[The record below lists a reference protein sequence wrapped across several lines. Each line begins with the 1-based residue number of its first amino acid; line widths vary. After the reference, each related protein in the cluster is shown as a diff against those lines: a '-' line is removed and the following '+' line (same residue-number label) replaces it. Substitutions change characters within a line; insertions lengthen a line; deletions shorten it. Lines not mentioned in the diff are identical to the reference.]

1 MAEAPRAPAP
11 VQQPEPPRKRST
23 VREPAPT
30 AITVDAAQPTPA
42 QPASPP
48 PQPVITEVGDSENTD
63 KPRRSGWWSRRFA
76 GG

>member
-1 MAEAPRAPAP
+1 
-11 VQQPEPPRKRST
+11 

-30 AITVDAAQPTPA
+30 AITMDAAQPTPA